1 MVYYSTGWWRSKIC
15 SWCKVGNCSE
25 PWRSTTSFMQQR
37 SSNTP
42 LVVIWSE
49 TRTIYRYLVKASLFP
64 QQQGKEIPDRN
75 LLKFSMESTETS
87 LPQLPRWGPFCA
99 HLHHKPHDCSSS
111 SQTLELTPNQPW
123 GNCLETPPDM
133 GAGFLGK
140 VLKRDFPPQPC
151 AGVLQ
156 KSFPTRQ
163 PKQPQTHGQWKQ

>member
-1 MVYYSTGWWRSKIC
+1 MEVYHIFHAAKELKHPFGGHLIRNTYHLSL
-15 SWCKVGNCSE
+15 
-25 PWRSTTSFMQQR
+25 
-37 SSNTP
+37 SSQGF
-42 LVVIWSE
+42 S
-49 TRTIYRYLVKASLFP
+49 FP

-75 LLKFSMESTETS
+75 VLKFSMESTETS

-111 SQTLELTPNQPW
+111 VQALELTLNQPW
-123 GNCLETPPDM
+123 WNCLETPPDM

-140 VLKRDFPPQPC
+140 ALKRDFPPQPC